1 MWEQRC
7 ADPVTA
13 LVEHVLHRR
22 VERDAELVARHPD
35 TFTDRW
41 RLWSLPEQRGL
52 ALEAGFR
59 ACDVSP
65 NASGP
70 LASGAALDPD
80 FSVAPVARAGARSR
94 LRGDRPQACE

>member
-52 ALEAGFR
+52 ALEA
-59 ACDVSP
+59 
-65 NASGP
+65 
-70 LASGAALDPD
+70 
-80 FSVAPVARAGARSR
+80 
-94 LRGDRPQACE
+94 